1 MSIERR
7 IEALEGLIAP
17 PEDEG
22 AALRAAVR
30 REVMEEFGRLKASRA
45 VGYRGQGPGKPLR
58 RIEPEDIPGRIL
70 GPGYTTGDMITLAIE
85 RVFER
90 SGADEDLGDEAL
102 MAKWVRHF
110 EGIFDR
116 MGTDWNK
123 QEDA

>member
-1 MSIERR
+1 MGSIERR
-7 IEALEGLIAP
+7 IEALEGRVP
-17 PEDEG
+17 PAKDEV
-22 AALRAAVR
+22 AAVRAAVR

-58 RIEPEDIPGRIL
+58 RIESEDIPGRIL
-70 GPGYTTGDMITLAIE
+70 GPGYTTGDMMALAIE

-90 SGADEDLGDEAL
+90 EDLSASSLVAE
-102 MAKWVRHF
+102 WVLHF

-116 MGTDWNK
+116 MGMDWHK